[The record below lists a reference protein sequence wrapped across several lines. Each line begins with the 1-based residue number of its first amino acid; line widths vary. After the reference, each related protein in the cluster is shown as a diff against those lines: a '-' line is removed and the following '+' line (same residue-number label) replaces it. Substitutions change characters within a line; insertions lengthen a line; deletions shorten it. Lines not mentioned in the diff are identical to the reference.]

1 MFPKQITKGNTDEFS
16 RCEKREQ
23 TIEYGKKGNP
33 VQKSDA
39 AIKDSISHAL
49 WKDDVLRSIE
59 HDQIDV
65 HVKNGAIHLSG
76 HIVNTSS
83 RNRIEHAIRAIPGIQ
98 RFQNH
103 LILDD
108 WLTYQVAASLAALE
122 HTYECKFFTG
132 ASHGLVSING
142 TVPDESVKLQAEKC
156 AADHPNVRGVI
167 NHIHVAG
174 KKSGPPHQPF
184 LQPIIGETIY
194 FLDGPSGVVKHV
206 IMNPNNRRVIAIV
219 IQGGFV
225 DPLPEFHS
233 SNKGGNHLMV
243 IPMDLV
249 RFLTKDS
256 GFLRI
261 SSTERDRELDFN
273 SASFISPAV
282 DWTPP
287 YPYCPDD
294 VLFPT
299 GDQAMNES
307 YQFPFEVISAG
318 TSFKKKVFANDSL
331 GG

>member
-1 MFPKQITKGNTDEFS
+1 M
-16 RCEKREQ
+16 
-23 TIEYGKKGNP
+23 
-33 VQKSDA
+33 
-39 AIKDSISHAL
+39 
-49 WKDDVLRSIE
+49 
-59 HDQIDV
+59 
-65 HVKNGAIHLSG
+65 
-76 HIVNTSS
+76 
-83 RNRIEHAIRAIPGIQ
+83 
-98 RFQNH
+98 
-103 LILDD
+103 
-108 WLTYQVAASLAALE
+108 
-122 HTYECKFFTG
+122 
-132 ASHGLVSING
+132 
-142 TVPDESVKLQAEKC
+142 
-156 AADHPNVRGVI
+156 
-167 NHIHVAG
+167 
-174 KKSGPPHQPF
+174 
-184 LQPIIGETIY
+184 
-194 FLDGPSGVVKHV
+194 
-206 IMNPNNRRVIAIV
+206 
-219 IQGGFV
+219 